1 MYMLVAR
8 LPGMPSASISGHQGP
23 CFPPQS
29 ICLLD
34 GISKWICRYPATWM
48 PAILAGWERR
58 QVRNLESGPTQ
69 LTSRVESSARYLSC
83 SAQKIRHLA
92 ILINLRPRVRTC
104 DLVCHERR
112 KALVLFSPSLCANRL
127 VHEYQRHHSIG
138 ALTSHCFHSTR
149 EIKSRNPCLGEFVR
163 TVRIV
168 VISQGLFVLFGQK
181 DKSEDLET
189 NATSKEK

>member
-1 MYMLVAR
+1 
-8 LPGMPSASISGHQGP
+8 
-23 CFPPQS
+23 
-29 ICLLD
+29 
-34 GISKWICRYPATWM
+34 M

-189 NATSKEK
+189 NATSKEKYLEITFAAHINTLAADSLFPSSTPTVRKKRML